1 VCLPQSVDDLAS
13 LVRIPKRNHDLRR
26 RVVRNPQ
33 VASKHGDTGNFL
45 AMEVQVVVEEPY
57 DICAG
62 VVEPLSRLPAM
73 PPTPNTTVAIAM
85 SEPLEVEDNAATSAQ
100 RQLGR
105 LTRSRYSPRIGEYCF
120 QRIQVSRQR
129 LS

>member
-1 VCLPQSVDDLAS
+1 MCLSQSVDGLAS

-33 VASKHGDTGNFL
+33 VASKHGDAGNFL
-45 AMEVQVVVEEPY
+45 AMEVLVVVEEPTTSVP
-57 DICAG
+57 AS
-62 VVEPLSRLPAM
+62 LSHCRASRPM

-100 RQLGR
+100 RQLDC
-105 LTRSRYSPRIGEYCF
+105 LTRSRYLPRIGEYCF
-120 QRIQVSRQR
+120 QRIQISRQR